1 MGAISRQTAAEA
13 GISAR
18 EAEVLDLVGQHLTN
32 AEVGARL
39 FISVRTVESHVS
51 SLLRKLGVSDR
62 RALARFAAEL
72 TRADETGEVP
82 AALPS
87 PLTPFVGR
95 VRERAGLAE
104 AVTAHRQVT
113 AVGPGGVGKTRLALV
128 LAAEAAGEFAD
139 GVWFV
144 DLVPITDPAMVG
156 AAVAAALGIGEQ
168 QGRGLDESVVAALA
182 DRHALLV
189 LDNCE
194 HLRDGVAPFVER
206 LLAGC
211 PRLSVLATSRARL
224 VVPFERAFV
233 VPPLSLAEDGG
244 ASDAVALFLDR
255 AAAVGWPV
263 DPAQRGAVAE
273 ICRKLDGFA
282 LAIELAAA
290 RLPALGL
297 DGLTAG
303 LSDQLRLL
311 AGGPRA
317 DDRHRSVRAM
327 LDWSHALLEANDQAL
342 LHRISVFVAP
352 FTAAAAAE
360 VAGFAPL
367 EPGAVVDGL
376 ARLAEQS
383 LLAVA
388 PSPGGTRYRAM
399 ETIRQYGLERLGQAG
414 DLDATRSRHL
424 RWCLASATHL
434 GQEPTPTG
442 NWRAAFDAV
451 ADDLR
456 AALGWAA
463 GQPGHL
469 GDAYQLARCLAELAF
484 SRNLAGESQQR
495 YEQAA
500 ILTDDLAAASALR
513 SAAAVAGCRSL
524 GDDMYRLHRA
534 AADAA
539 RRGGDT
545 AGAAR
550 DLATATTSVYRYSGL
565 FARLPP
571 TDEAEALLA
580 AARELAGEDPAA
592 QAAVALAECGAL
604 ADAFISELAEPEMT
618 ATETTAIAE
627 RAVELARRVGDPLA
641 ESAALDALSGAQ
653 LLAGDPFATADTSRR
668 RIDLLSLVP
677 MTPSSADEV
686 IDALGMV
693 TDTAIGVG
701 DLPGARR
708 WGTQLRDLPVL
719 AEVGH
724 VATSRLLVADALAGN
739 VEDVLTGSRRFLDA
753 WERSGRLRASSL
765 GMAAAAVAM
774 IHGLRGDD
782 DTRAEWLAVFH
793 QLGVPRERSAGYGPT
808 FDAIVL
814 LHHGEAGAA
823 MDALVAEPDELGK
836 WVTWMWRHWYAAL
849 RAEAAVLA
857 GDPDA
862 SGRLAAARTVVAD
875 NPVANAIV
883 DRASALL
890 GGDRER
896 LLAAAAASDAA
907 GSRYQ
912 WARTLSFAG
921 GDEAATGAAALADL
935 GVAPMRAGTG

>member
-1 MGAISRQTAAEA
+1 
-13 GISAR
+13 
-18 EAEVLDLVGQHLTN
+18 
-32 AEVGARL
+32 
-39 FISVRTVESHVS
+39 
-51 SLLRKLGVSDR
+51 
-62 RALARFAAEL
+62 
-72 TRADETGEVP
+72 
-82 AALPS
+82 
-87 PLTPFVGR
+87 
-95 VRERAGLAE
+95 
-104 AVTAHRQVT
+104 
-113 AVGPGGVGKTRLALV
+113 
-128 LAAEAAGEFAD
+128 
-139 GVWFV
+139 
-144 DLVPITDPAMVG
+144 
-156 AAVAAALGIGEQ
+156 
-168 QGRGLDESVVAALA
+168 VAALA

-211 PRLSVLATSRARL
+211 PRLRVLTTSRARL

-233 VPPLSLAEDGG
+233 VPPLSLAEDGS

-273 ICRKLDGFA
+273 ICRKLEGFA

-327 LDWSHALLEANDQAL
+327 LDWSHGLLEANDQAL
-342 LHRISVFVAP
+342 LRRISVFVAP

-360 VAGFAPL
+360 VAGFVPL

-388 PSPGGTRYRAM
+388 PSPGGTRYRAV

-434 GQEPTPTG
+434 GQEPTATTG
-442 NWRAAFDAV
+442 DWRAAFDAV

-463 GQPGHL
+463 GQPDHR

-500 ILTDDLAAASALR
+500 TLTDDLAAASSALR

-524 GDDMYRLHRA
+524 GDEMYRLHRA

-618 ATETTAIAE
+618 VTQTTALAE

-653 LLAGDPFATADTSRR
+653 LLAGDPFATAATSRR
-668 RIDLLSLVP
+668 RIDLLSVVP
-677 MTPSSADEV
+677 LIPSSADEV

-701 DLPGARR
+701 DLLGARR
-708 WGTQLRDLPVL
+708 WGTQLRDLPLL

-739 VEDVLTGSRRFLDA
+739 VGDVLTGSRRFLDA

-782 DTRAEWLAVFH
+782 DTRAEWLTVFDE
-793 QLGVPRERSAGYGPT
+793 LGVPRERSSGYGPT

-823 MDALVAEPDELGK
+823 MDALAAEPDELGK

-857 GDPDA
+857 GDRDA
-862 SGRLAAARTVVAD
+862 GGRLAAARTVVAD
-875 NPVANAIV
+875 NPVAGAIV

-896 LLAAAAASDAA
+896 LLAAAAAFDAA

-912 WARTLSFAG
+912 WARTLSFEG